1 MDLPNLGT
9 NPELDDIMQRARD
22 LDIEENLLDLAMY
35 GFTVVAPDKMGTADL
50 VPRLRDAI
58 LGVYERRSGHKIDDW
73 QTYDGKI
80 EKFQSWGWLL
90 EDEAFLE
97 AIHNPVYQTIG
108 QFLTGKSG
116 FLAGAAVILKS
127 QQQEFDLPLH
137 SDSHGVPPP
146 WPSFA
151 TYANLSWLLTDY
163 LSAEDGPTVLVP
175 GSQRFGRMPRG
186 DEAEWWVENAPVA
199 PISLTGKAGSLAIW
213 HGSLWH
219 GSRPRTTEG
228 MRITLPFVYAR
239 SYMQPIHSWTQ
250 ALAENDNA
258 RWLEKYPELSKVLG
272 LWHPY
277 PTDRDGPEVPQ
288 ERGEDTMHMMGVGD
302 NIYA

>member
-175 GSQRFGRMPRG
+175 GSQRGRMPRG
-186 DEAEWWVENAPVA
+186 DESFAHIKEHDHIK
-199 PISLTGKAGSLAIW
+199 PIPLEGAAGSLAVWNGAMW
-213 HGSLWH
+213 HGSV
-219 GSRPRTTEG
+219 RRTIPG
-228 MRITLPFVYAR
+228 VRITLVNVWQRVYMR
-239 SYMQPIHSWTQ
+239 PIERVKEISEEQLERWPDLPRLLGYERIYPYQ
-250 ALAENDNA
+250 AEITH
-258 RWLEKYPELSKVLG
+258 PERIE
-272 LWHPY
+272 
-277 PTDRDGPEVPQ
+277 PTIQAGRDQ
-288 ERGEDTMHMMGVGD
+288 
-302 NIYA
+302 YA

>member
-9 NPELDDIMQRARD
+9 NPELDDIMQRARE

-35 GFTVVAPDKMGTADL
+35 GFTVVPPEKMGTAEL
-50 VPRLRDAI
+50 VPRLREAI

-175 GSQRFGRMPRG
+175 GSQRGRMPRG
-186 DEAEWWVENAPVA
+186 DESFAHIKEHDHIK
-199 PISLTGKAGSLAIW
+199 PIPLEGAAGSLAVWNGAMW
-213 HGSLWH
+213 HGSV
-219 GSRPRTTEG
+219 RRTIPG
-228 MRITLPFVYAR
+228 VRITLVNVWQRVYMR
-239 SYMQPIHSWTQ
+239 PIERVKEISAEQLERWPDLPRLLGYERIYPYQDEVSHPERIVPTIQ
-250 ALAENDNA
+250 A
-258 RWLEKYPELSKVLG
+258 G
-272 LWHPY
+272 
-277 PTDRDGPEVPQ
+277 RDQ
-288 ERGEDTMHMMGVGD
+288 
-302 NIYA
+302 YA

>member
-175 GSQRFGRMPRG
+175 GSQRGRMPRG
-186 DEAEWWVENAPVA
+186 DESFAHIKEHDHIKPV
-199 PISLTGKAGSLAIW
+199 SLEGAAGSLAVWNGAMW
-213 HGSLWH
+213 HGSV
-219 GSRPRTTEG
+219 RRTIPG
-228 MRITLPFVYAR
+228 VRITLVNVWQRVYMR
-239 SYMQPIHSWTQ
+239 PIERVKEISEEQLERWPDLPRLLGYERIYPYQ
-250 ALAENDNA
+250 AEITH
-258 RWLEKYPELSKVLG
+258 PERIE
-272 LWHPY
+272 
-277 PTDRDGPEVPQ
+277 PTIQAGRDQ
-288 ERGEDTMHMMGVGD
+288 
-302 NIYA
+302 YA

>member
-1 MDLPNLGT
+1 MDLPALGT
-9 NPELDDIMQRARD
+9 NPELDDIMQRAQA

-35 GFTVVAPDKMGTADL
+35 GFTVVPPEKMGSADL
-50 VPRLRDAI
+50 IPRLREAI

-73 QTYDGKI
+73 QTYEGKI

-90 EDEAFLE
+90 EDEVFLE

-127 QQQEFDLPLH
+127 QAQEFDLPLH

-163 LSAEDGPTVLVP
+163 LSADDGPTMLVP
-175 GSQRFGRMPRG
+175 GSQRGRMPRR
-186 DEAEWWVENAPVA
+186 DESLAHIEEHDHIK
-199 PISLTGKAGSLAIW
+199 PIALNGAAGSLAVWNGAMW
-213 HGSLWH
+213 HGSV
-219 GSRPRTTEG
+219 RRTTPG
-228 MRITLPFVYAR
+228 VRITLVNVWQRVYMR
-239 SYMQPIHSWTQ
+239 PIERVKEIS
-250 ALAENDNA
+250 AEQLA
-258 RWLEKYPELSKVLG
+258 RWPDLPRLLGYERIYPYQDEITN
-272 LWHPY
+272 PERIE
-277 PTDRDGPEVPQ
+277 PTIQAGRDQ
-288 ERGEDTMHMMGVGD
+288 
-302 NIYA
+302 YA

>member
-1 MDLPNLGT
+1 MDLPALGT
-9 NPELDDIMQRARD
+9 NPELDDIMQRAQE

-35 GFTVVAPDKMGTADL
+35 GFTVVPPEKMGSEDL
-50 VPRLRDAI
+50 IPRLREAI

-73 QTYDGKI
+73 QTYEGKI

-90 EDEAFLE
+90 EDEVFLE

-127 QQQEFDLPLH
+127 QAQEFDLPLH

-163 LSAEDGPTVLVP
+163 LTAEDGPTVLVP
-175 GSQRFGRMPRG
+175 GSQRGRMPRR
-186 DEAEWWVENAPVA
+186 DE
-199 PISLTGKAGSLAIW
+199 SLAHI
-213 HGSLWH
+213 
-219 GSRPRTTEG
+219 
-228 MRITLPFVYAR
+228 
-239 SYMQPIHSWTQ
+239 
-250 ALAENDNA
+250 
-258 RWLEKYPELSKVLG
+258 ELGFKNSVLG
-272 LWHPY
+272 IMDYFP
-277 PTDRDGPEVPQ
+277 RA
-288 ERGEDTMHMMGVGD
+288 GD
-302 NIYA
+302 WRK

>member
-22 LDIEENLLDLAMY
+22 LNIEENLLDLAMN

-175 GSQRFGRMPRG
+175 GSQRGRMPRG
-186 DEAEWWVENAPVA
+186 DESFAHIKEHDHIK
-199 PISLTGKAGSLAIW
+199 PIPLEGAAGSLAVWNGAMW
-213 HGSLWH
+213 HGSV
-219 GSRPRTTEG
+219 RRTIPG
-228 MRITLPFVYAR
+228 VRITLVNVWQRVYMR
-239 SYMQPIHSWTQ
+239 PIERVKEISEEQLERWPDLPRLLGYERIYPYQ
-250 ALAENDNA
+250 AEITH
-258 RWLEKYPELSKVLG
+258 PERIE
-272 LWHPY
+272 
-277 PTDRDGPEVPQ
+277 PTIQAGRDQ
-288 ERGEDTMHMMGVGD
+288 
-302 NIYA
+302 YA

>member
-9 NPELDDIMQRARD
+9 NPELDDIMQRARE

-35 GFTVVAPDKMGTADL
+35 GFTVVPPEKMGTAEL
-50 VPRLRDAI
+50 VPRLREAI

-175 GSQRFGRMPRG
+175 GSQRGRMPRG
-186 DEAEWWVENAPVA
+186 DESFAHIKEHDHIKPPLEGA
-199 PISLTGKAGSLAIW
+199 AGSLAVWNGAMW
-213 HGSLWH
+213 HGSV
-219 GSRPRTTEG
+219 RRTIPG
-228 MRITLPFVYAR
+228 VRITLVNVWQRVYMR
-239 SYMQPIHSWTQ
+239 PIERVKEISAEQLERWPDLPRLLGYERIYPYQDEITHPERIEPTIQ
-250 ALAENDNA
+250 A
-258 RWLEKYPELSKVLG
+258 G
-272 LWHPY
+272 
-277 PTDRDGPEVPQ
+277 RDQ
-288 ERGEDTMHMMGVGD
+288 
-302 NIYA
+302 YA